1 MTVYAGSRSDGIA
14 MRLDTCSHSITKTV
28 HIHTLCFLKRLPE
41 RLWIK
46 AEIRLFAHYVRM
58 ELCVHVSD
66 LRKNYGHVHAV
77 DGISFDVEYGKVF
90 GFLGPN
96 GAGKTTTIR
105 VLTTLVSP
113 TSGLV
118 KIFGQ
123 DVVKHSREIRKRM
136 GVVLQEPSFEANL
149 RVARALELYGLMWGM
164 PGEKRRDRARELLE
178 KFELLSLSN
187 VKNDELSIGQR
198 RRVQVARE
206 FMHDMDLLFL
216 DEPTVGLDPSA
227 RRTLLDYVKKHVQ
240 GGLTVFFTTHIMEEA
255 EYLCDEI
262 AIINKG
268 KIIATDTPAGLKQK
282 YGGVKAV
289 EIKLKEDS
297 TAHSVMQMIG
307 QISDG
312 GSVIE
317 MTAQDTIR
325 ISSAEAQEMLV
336 KIIESLSKNAIQIES
351 VSMNPPTLEEV
362 FLTVIGNGNG
372 NGT

>member
-1 MTVYAGSRSDGIA
+1 
-14 MRLDTCSHSITKTV
+14 
-28 HIHTLCFLKRLPE
+28 
-41 RLWIK
+41 
-46 AEIRLFAHYVRM
+46 
-58 ELCVHVSD
+58 
-66 LRKNYGHVHAV
+66 
-77 DGISFDVEYGKVF
+77 
-90 GFLGPN
+90 
-96 GAGKTTTIR
+96 
-105 VLTTLVSP
+105 
-113 TSGLV
+113 
-118 KIFGQ
+118 
-123 DVVKHSREIRKRM
+123 
-136 GVVLQEPSFEANL
+136 
-149 RVARALELYGLMWGM
+149 MWGM

-178 KFELLSLSN
+178 RFELVSFSN
-187 VKNDELSIGQR
+187 MKNDELSIGQR

-216 DEPTVGLDPSA
+216 DEPTVGLDPAA
-227 RRTLLDYVKKHVQ
+227 RRTLLDYVKKHVR

-289 EIKLKEDS
+289 EIKLKDS
-297 TAHSVMQMIG
+297 TAQSVMQIIG
-307 QISDG
+307 QIAD

-336 KIIESLSKNAIQIES
+336 KIIESLSKNAVQIES

-362 FLTVIGNGNG
+362 FLTVIGNG
-372 NGT
+372 T

>member
-1 MTVYAGSRSDGIA
+1 
-14 MRLDTCSHSITKTV
+14 
-28 HIHTLCFLKRLPE
+28 
-41 RLWIK
+41 
-46 AEIRLFAHYVRM
+46 M
-58 ELCVHVSD
+58 EHCVHVSE
-66 LRKNYGHVHAV
+66 LRKSYGQVHAV
-77 DGISFDVEYGKVF
+77 DGISFNVDYGRVF

-105 VLTTLVSP
+105 VLTTLVHPS
-113 TSGLV
+113 SGIV
-118 KIFGQ
+118 KIFGK
-123 DVVKHSREIRKRM
+123 DIVKHSREIRKRM

-149 RVARALELYGLMWGM
+149 TVERALDLYGLMWGM
-164 PGEKRRDRARELLE
+164 PGEKRRDRARDLLE
-178 KFELLSLSN
+178 KFELVPFRN
-187 VKNDELSIGQR
+187 IKNDELSIGQR

-216 DEPTVGLDPSA
+216 DEPTVGLDPAA

-268 KIIATDTPAGLKQK
+268 KIIATDTPGGLKQK

-297 TAHSVMQMIG
+297 SAHSVMQIVS
-307 QISDG
+307 QVAN

-336 KIIESLSKNAIQIES
+336 KIIESLSKNAVQVES

-362 FLTVIGNGNG
+362 FLTVIGKR
-372 NGT
+372 T